1 MKRNSL
7 ASLVIT
13 AFLFGAPAAAQKS
26 APATPAAAVEELL
39 QADREFARKSADLK
53 VIDALPTM
61 FADDVIVPQPAGTF
75 AEGKAAV
82 VEAMRKN
89 PLNSLGSVTWAP
101 VRGGISADGQHG
113 FTYGY
118 MTMHIKDS
126 ADTPLKYMA
135 YWVKKPEGW
144 RVAVY
149 KRAPRPAGEV
159 SLAVVSPALPPKLV
173 KPATNEATIKAFA
186 ESLGNSEKSFSDESQ
201 TIGLGPAFTKYGSA
215 DAVNMGGPA
224 SPSFVLG
231 SEAIGKA
238 VSGGGPPEPSP
249 VSWSADKKVIVA
261 SSGDLGIT
269 LGVIRGNAPDANGNR
284 AAFSFFTIWR
294 RNSPTDR
301 WLYVAE

>member
-1 MKRNSL
+1 MKQILS
-7 ASLVIT
+7 AALVVT
-13 AFLFGAPAAAQKS
+13 AFILPAPARAQKV
-26 APATPAAAVEELL
+26 AATPAAAVEELL
-39 QADREFARKSADLK
+39 QADREFSRKSATMK
-53 VIDALPTM
+53 AIDALPPM
-61 FADDVIVPQPAGTF
+61 FADEVIVPQSAGTF

-89 PLNSLGSVTWAP
+89 PANVNGTVTWEP
-101 VRGGISADGQHG
+101 IRGGISADGMHG

-118 MTMHIKDS
+118 MTS
-126 ADTPLKYMA
+126 RGEGLPETPLKYMS

-144 RVAVY
+144 RVVAY
-149 KRAPRPAGEV
+149 KRAPRAAGEV
-159 SLAVVSPALPPKLV
+159 STAVMAPALPPKLV
-173 KPATNEATIKAFA
+173 APTTNEATIKAFS
-186 ESLGNSEKSFSDESQ
+186 ESLGNAEHSFSDESQ
-201 TIGLGPAFTKYGSA
+201 KIGLGPAFEKYGSA

-224 SPSFVLG
+224 SPAFVLG
-231 SEAIGKA
+231 SAEIGKA